1 MQAGESNVVVLG
13 FDERYAPAGMTALF
27 SMFLNSKQRNFETVI
42 ITDQLS
48 NETISN
54 LDHIGKI
61 FSRKIVIKRV
71 SSKII
76 ESTFPISGHITSA
89 AYFRL
94 FAPEMIECKNLLWI
108 DSDTIIHC
116 DVSDIFN
123 FNDGTKIVYGVN
135 DNIVQKQSNNRLN
148 LPSDE
153 LYLNSGV
160 LLIDRKKWIDF
171 QTLKKCSDYAVNKDK
186 IRYWDQCILN
196 KVVSGKK
203 GTIPDNFNTM
213 QHAFDYGK
221 YKNLEINLN
230 NFRGIIHY
238 TTEIK
243 PWHSWCNRGLIEF
256 YQAYSQIAPYK
267 MKKVYAP
274 ESDFAKSR
282 LEFWLS
288 REGW

>member
-1 MQAGESNVVVLG
+1 MTASESNVVVLG

-27 SMFLNSKQRNFETVI
+27 SMFLNSKQRNFETFI
-42 ITDQLS
+42 ITDELS
-48 NETISN
+48 NEAVSKI
-54 LDHIGKI
+54 DHIGKI
-61 FSRKIVIKRV
+61 FSRRIVIKRV
-71 SSKII
+71 SSKEI

-116 DVSDIFN
+116 DVSDIFR
-123 FNDGTKIVYGVN
+123 FNDGNNIIYGVN
-135 DNIVQKQSNNRLN
+135 DDIVQKQCNNRLN
-148 LPSDE
+148 MPPEE

-171 QTLKKCSDYAVNKDK
+171 QTMKKCSDYAVNKDK

-196 KVVSGKK
+196 KVMSGKK
-203 GTIPDNFNTM
+203 GTIADNFNTM

-221 YKNLEINLN
+221 YKNLEISINS
-230 NFRGIIHY
+230 FRGIIHY

-274 ESDFAKSR
+274 DGDFAKSR
-282 LEFWLS
+282 LEFWLA